1 MKIDK
6 KGYIT
11 LTPKESEAIMDL
23 LYTLGAMSGTLEE
36 DFNEDCEK
44 AQKFAERM
52 FTLFEELISTLKEKK
67 KNSYE

>member
-11 LTPKESEAIMDL
+11 LTPKESDAIMDL
-23 LYTLGAMSGTLEE
+23 LYTLAAMRGAFEE

-44 AQKFAERM
+44 AEKVASR
-52 FTLFEELISTLKEKK
+52 IYTLKE
-67 KNSYE
+67 E